1 MINIQ
6 SKPSHMVSARC
17 SSLHGETIHSACFSG
32 TQCATL
38 PAWQI
43 TSSHWEMVV
52 VGGWCSGWGM
62 MHPAHYTAELL
73 PRRKLMSP
81 PRDDDTQCGV
91 TYDVCTNSK
100 HIGRCCCSLRLFY
113 VGHTRCTGAQ
123 RGREDVFHATH
134 KGRQNNALERWLL
147 VSKEITTQSNVV
159 HVRDIEP
166 RMRKKLHS

>member
-1 MINIQ
+1 
-6 SKPSHMVSARC
+6 
-17 SSLHGETIHSACFSG
+17 
-32 TQCATL
+32 
-38 PAWQI
+38 
-43 TSSHWEMVV
+43 
-52 VGGWCSGWGM
+52 

-113 VGHTRCTGAQ
+113 VGHIRCTGAQ

-134 KGRQNNALERWLL
+134 KGRQNNALER
-147 VSKEITTQSNVV
+147 
-159 HVRDIEP
+159 
-166 RMRKKLHS
+166 